1 MIALRYQSRRWRDG
15 VRASLKILPLRGN
28 LGLDQGAR
36 ANGSNCSFHA
46 GESGDKETVGSY
58 RLEYYTPQEARKK
71 GVKMCLVTLAAAIV
85 SVVLPGVHFVSV
97 PLGILASPL
106 VGVYV
111 YKNPQ
116 GAAKS
121 MATDFDC
128 PACLAKNHVAS
139 PNITAYYVS
148 QCAACGC
155 ELRLEPS

>member
-1 MIALRYQSRRWRDG
+1 MPCAIKVGAG
-15 VRASLKILPLRGN
+15 GTGFGLPLKSCRYEAISVWIRERV
-28 LGLDQGAR
+28 QMEAT
-36 ANGSNCSFHA
+36 AHSMQVKA
-46 GESGDKETVGSY
+46 GDKETVGSY
-58 RLEYYTPQEARKK
+58 RLAYYTPQEARKK

-111 YKNPQ
+111 YKTRK

-121 MATDFDC
+121 MAADFDC
-128 PACLAKNHVAS
+128 PACQAKNHVAS

>member
-1 MIALRYQSRRWRDG
+1 MEATSH
-15 VRASLKILPLRGN
+15 SLQVK
-28 LGLDQGAR
+28 A
-36 ANGSNCSFHA
+36 A
-46 GESGDKETVGSY
+46 DKETVGCY
-58 RLEYYTPQEARKK
+58 QLAYYTRQEAINK
-71 GVKMCLVTLAAAIV
+71 GIRASLITLGAAIL

-106 VGVYV
+106 VGVYF
-111 YKNPQ
+111 YKTRN

-121 MATDFDC
+121 MTADFVC
-128 PACLAKNHVAS
+128 PACQAKNHVAS